1 MAYQVLY
8 RKYRPKSF
16 DDVYGQDHVTQTL
29 RNELRLGRVHHAYLF
44 TGSRGTGKTTCA
56 KILSKA
62 VNCLDLHDG
71 DPCGV
76 CSNCV
81 GIDSGEILDVVEM
94 DAASNRGIDDIR
106 AIIDEVAFAP
116 ARAKYRVYI
125 IDEVHMLSRD
135 AWNALLKTLEEP
147 PAHVVFILATTE
159 VNKIPETILSRCQR
173 FDFHRISPADISARL
188 HEIADKES
196 IGLSDEAALLIAVIA
211 DGAMRD
217 AISLLDRCI
226 GISSDV
232 TAEVVRAAAGLAAQG
247 QLFEIANC
255 TINKNVKRALEI
267 IDALYK
273 DSKDMASLCEELQ
286 SHFRSLM
293 LIKTVSKPRELVVMS
308 DREFDAAVAE
318 AAYLSLPDILYDM
331 DVLARARSAM
341 RDSVSPRTELE
352 MALVKLCAPEL
363 DQTDEALFARV
374 TALEKAVK
382 LLQNNAPAGVTGTA
396 APISQAQTTPTPVQ
410 AVSAPV
416 QTNPEPVQP
425 TPESVTEPAPVQPK
439 EEREEAPAP
448 QPEEEKQPD
457 PVSEQKPVEA
467 AQPVHSEPQPAPPAS
482 APEPKQQAPA
492 QPAVPQRQKVDM
504 EALYYNAKPFEM
516 WQDVVS
522 NLRHYSR
529 AIAAAFEDTNA
540 YVSGDYL
547 LIETNHE
554 IAFELL
560 KKSAQREEIRKAV
573 QEITGKVYKLGP
585 YKLPEKKVSKDDVL
599 DNFINRLKSSGVN
612 VTEE

>member
-8 RKYRPKSF
+8 RKYRPQSF
-16 DDVYGQDHVTQTL
+16 EDVYGQSHVTDTL
-29 RNELRLGRVHHAYLF
+29 RNELRLDRVHHAYLF

-56 KILSKA
+56 KILAKA
-62 VNCLDLHDG
+62 VNCLDIRDG

-76 CSNCV
+76 CENCR

-125 IDEVHMLSRD
+125 VDEVHMLSRD

-188 HEIADKES
+188 CEIAAKENVS
-196 IGLSDEAALLIAVIA
+196 LTDEAALLISVIA

-226 GISSDV
+226 GISTDI
-232 TAEVVRAAAGLAAQG
+232 TAEVVRSAAGLAAQG
-247 QLFEIANC
+247 HIFELANC
-255 TINKNVKRALEI
+255 TINKNVRKALEI
-267 IDALYK
+267 IDSLYK
-273 DSKDMASLCEELQ
+273 DSKDMGSLCEELQ

-293 LIKTVSKPRELVVMS
+293 LIKSVGNPRELVVMS

-318 AAYLSLPDILYDM
+318 AAYLSLADIIYYM
-331 DVLARARSAM
+331 DVLSKARSAM

-352 MALVKLCAPEL
+352 MAIVRLCAPEL
-363 DQTDEALFARV
+363 DKTDDALFARV
-374 TALEKAVK
+374 AALEKAVR
-382 LLQNNAPAGVTGTA
+382 LLQSG
-396 APISQAQTTPTPVQ
+396 
-410 AVSAPV
+410 APV
-416 QTNPEPVQP
+416 AQPQPAPKATEPEKPEP
-425 TPESVTEPAPVQPK
+425 
-439 EEREEAPAP
+439 APAP
-448 QPEEEKQPD
+448 QQ
-457 PVSEQKPVEA
+457 A
-467 AQPVHSEPQPAPPAS
+467 AQKTASESKPEPESVPEPQPEAKPAEPEKPASEPQPAAKPA
-482 APEPKQQAPA
+482 PR
-492 QPAVPQRQKVDM
+492 RQNVDM
-504 EALYYNAKPFEM
+504 EALYRNAVPFAL
-516 WQDVVS
+516 WPDVVS

-529 AIAAAFEDTNA
+529 AISAAFENTNA
-540 YVSGDYL
+540 YESGEYL

-585 YKLPEKKVSKDDVL
+585 YKLPEKKVSRDDVL
-599 DNFINRLKSSGVN
+599 NDFITRLKDSGVN

>member
-16 DDVYGQDHVTQTL
+16 DDVYGQDHVTVTL
-29 RNELRLGRVHHAYLF
+29 RNELRLNRVHHAYLF

-62 VNCLDLHDG
+62 VNCLELHDG

-76 CSNCV
+76 CANCV

-94 DAASNRGIDDIR
+94 DAAATRGIDDIR
-106 AIIDEVAFAP
+106 SIIDEVAFAP

-188 HEIADKES
+188 HEIAGREGVS
-196 IGLSDEAALLIAVIA
+196 LTNEAALLIAVIA

-232 TAEVVRAAAGLAAQG
+232 TAESVRAAAGLAAQG
-247 QLFEIANC
+247 QLFEIVNC
-255 TINKNVKRALEI
+255 TINKNVRRALEI
-267 IDALYK
+267 VDSLYK

-286 SHFRSLM
+286 GHFRSLM
-293 LIKTVSKPRELVVMS
+293 LIKTVGNPRELVVMS
-308 DREFDAAVAE
+308 DREFDAAQAQ
-318 AAYLSLPDILYDM
+318 ADYLSLPDVLYAM
-331 DVLARARSAM
+331 DVLGRARAAM

-374 TALEKAVK
+374 TALEKAVR
-382 LLQNNAPAGVTGTA
+382 LLQSGSA
-396 APISQAQTTPTPVQ
+396 AASFSQPNTSRS
-410 AVSAPV
+410 VS
-416 QTNPEPVQP
+416 
-425 TPESVTEPAPVQPK
+425 
-439 EEREEAPAP
+439 EAK
-448 QPEEEKQPD
+448 EEKQPAAE
-457 PVSEQKPVEA
+457 PKAVIQPESVKSEPKPAEQQKTEPEPKKQQTVKPAEPTA
-467 AQPVHSEPQPAPPAS
+467 EQQPVPDTQSNDQPAPD
-482 APEPKQQAPA
+482 PKTEK
-492 QPAVPQRQKVDM
+492 QPAAAAAAKKQDVDR
-504 EALYYNAKPFEM
+504 EELYRSAVPFEL
-516 WQDVVS
+516 WQEVVA
-522 NLRHYSR
+522 NLRRYSR
-529 AIAAAFEDTNA
+529 AISAAFEDTNA
-540 YVSGDYL
+540 YISGDYL
-547 LIETNHE
+547 LIETKHE
-554 IAFELL
+554 IALELM
-560 KKSAQREEIRKAV
+560 KKPSQRDAIRQAV
-573 QEITGKVYKLGP
+573 REVTGKVYKLGP
-585 YKLPEKKVSKDDVL
+585 YKLPEKKADPDEVL
-599 DNFINRLKSSGVN
+599 DGFISKLRDSGVN

>member
-8 RKYRPKSF
+8 RKYRPQSF
-16 DDVYGQDHVTQTL
+16 DDVYGQSHVTDTL
-29 RNELRLGRVHHAYLF
+29 RNELRLDRVHHAYLF

-56 KILSKA
+56 KILAKA
-62 VNCLDLHDG
+62 VNCLDIRDG

-76 CSNCV
+76 CENCR

-125 IDEVHMLSRD
+125 VDEVHMLSRD

-188 HEIADKES
+188 CEIAAKENVS
-196 IGLSDEAALLIAVIA
+196 LSDEAALLISVIA

-226 GISSDV
+226 GISTDI
-232 TAEVVRAAAGLAAQG
+232 TAEVVRSAAGLAAQG
-247 QLFEIANC
+247 HIFELANC
-255 TINKNVKRALEI
+255 TINKNVRKALEI
-267 IDALYK
+267 IDSLYK
-273 DSKDMASLCEELQ
+273 DSKDMGSLCEELQ

-293 LIKTVSKPRELVVMS
+293 LIKSVGNPRELVVMS

-318 AAYLSLPDILYDM
+318 AAYLSLADIIYYM
-331 DVLARARSAM
+331 DVLSKARSAM

-352 MALVKLCAPEL
+352 MAIVRLCAPEL
-363 DQTDEALFARV
+363 DKTDDALFARV
-374 TALEKAVK
+374 AALEKAVR
-382 LLQNNAPAGVTGTA
+382 LLQSG
-396 APISQAQTTPTPVQ
+396 
-410 AVSAPV
+410 APV
-416 QTNPEPVQP
+416 AQPQPAPKAAEPEKPEP
-425 TPESVTEPAPVQPK
+425 
-439 EEREEAPAP
+439 APAP
-448 QPEEEKQPD
+448 QKA
-457 PVSEQKPVEA
+457 EQKTAPESKPEPEPVPEPQPEA
-467 AQPVHSEPQPAPPAS
+467 EPAEPEKPASEPQPAAKPALR
-482 APEPKQQAPA
+482 
-492 QPAVPQRQKVDM
+492 RQNVDM
-504 EALYYNAKPFEM
+504 EALYRNAVPFAL
-516 WQDVVS
+516 WPDVVS

-529 AIAAAFEDTNA
+529 AISAAFENTNA
-540 YVSGDYL
+540 YESGEYL

-585 YKLPEKKVSKDDVL
+585 YKLPEKKVSRDDVL
-599 DNFINRLKSSGVN
+599 NDFITRLKDSGVN

>member
-8 RKYRPKSF
+8 RKYRPRSF
-16 DDVYGQDHVTQTL
+16 DDVYGQDHVTTTL
-29 RNELRLGRVHHAYLF
+29 RNELRMNRVHHAYLF

-62 VNCLDLHDG
+62 VNCLDIRDG
-71 DPCGV
+71 DPCGE
-76 CSNCV
+76 CANCR

-173 FDFHRISPADISARL
+173 FDFHRISPADISERL
-188 HEIADKES
+188 MEISAKEGVS
-196 IGLSDEAALLIAVIA
+196 LSDEAALLIAVIA

-226 GISSDV
+226 GISTEI
-232 TAEVVRAAAGLAAQG
+232 TAETVRSAAGLAAQG
-247 QLFEIANC
+247 HIFELANC
-255 TINKNVKRALEI
+255 TINKNVKKALEL
-267 IDALYK
+267 IDSLYQ

-293 LIKTVSKPRELVVMS
+293 LIKTVSDPRALVVMS
-308 DREFDAAVAE
+308 DREFDAAVAQSD
-318 AAYLSLPDILYDM
+318 YLSLADILYDM
-331 DVLARARSAM
+331 DVLTRAGASM

-352 MALVKLCAPEL
+352 MAMVKLCAPEL
-363 DQTDEALFARV
+363 DHTDNALFARV

-382 LLQNNAPAGVTGTA
+382 LLQSGAVMTTSQPVAASAPKVEEKPLEQQPQPVAAEEKPDEPIA
-396 APISQAQTTPTPVQ
+396 APVEEKTAPVEDKSAAVIPPQPKDTPIEKKPVQQPQTPT
-410 AVSAPV
+410 AP
-416 QTNPEPVQP
+416 
-425 TPESVTEPAPVQPK
+425 
-439 EEREEAPAP
+439 
-448 QPEEEKQPD
+448 
-457 PVSEQKPVEA
+457 
-467 AQPVHSEPQPAPPAS
+467 PQPAPR
-482 APEPKQQAPA
+482 KQT
-492 QPAVPQRQKVDM
+492 VDM
-504 EALYYNAKPFEM
+504 EALYYNAEPFAL
-516 WQDVVS
+516 WPDVVS

-529 AIAAAFEDTNA
+529 AISAAFEDTNA

-554 IAFELL
+554 IAFSLL
-560 KKSAQREEIRKAV
+560 KKSSQREEIRKAV
-573 QEITGKVYKLGP
+573 QEVTGRVYKLGP
-585 YKLPEKKVSKDDVL
+585 YKLPEKQESQDDVL
-599 DNFINRLKSSGVN
+599 NNFINKLRDSGVN

>member
-8 RKYRPKSF
+8 RKYRPRSF
-16 DDVYGQDHVTQTL
+16 DDVYGQDHVTTTL
-29 RNELRLGRVHHAYLF
+29 RNELRMNRVHHAYLF

-62 VNCLDLHDG
+62 VNCLDIRDG
-71 DPCGV
+71 DPCGE
-76 CSNCV
+76 CANCR

-173 FDFHRISPADISARL
+173 FDFHRISPADISERL
-188 HEIADKES
+188 MEISAKEGVS
-196 IGLSDEAALLIAVIA
+196 LSDEAALLIAVIA

-226 GISSDV
+226 GISTEI
-232 TAEVVRAAAGLAAQG
+232 TAETVRSAAGLAAQG
-247 QLFEIANC
+247 HIFELANC
-255 TINKNVKRALEI
+255 TINKNVKKALEL
-267 IDALYK
+267 IDSLYQ
-273 DSKDMASLCEELQ
+273 DSKDMTSLCEELQ

-293 LIKTVSKPRELVVMS
+293 LIKTVSDPRALVVMS
-308 DREFDAAVAE
+308 DREFDAAVAQSD
-318 AAYLSLPDILYDM
+318 YLSLADILYDM
-331 DVLARARSAM
+331 DVLTRAGASM

-352 MALVKLCAPEL
+352 MAMVKLCAPEL
-363 DQTDEALFARV
+363 DQTDNALFARV

-382 LLQNNAPAGVTGTA
+382 LLQSGAVMTTSQPVAASAPKVEEKPLEQQPQPVAAEEKPDEPIA
-396 APISQAQTTPTPVQ
+396 APVEEKTAPVEDKSAAVIPPQPKDTPIEKKPVQQPQTPT
-410 AVSAPV
+410 AP
-416 QTNPEPVQP
+416 
-425 TPESVTEPAPVQPK
+425 
-439 EEREEAPAP
+439 
-448 QPEEEKQPD
+448 
-457 PVSEQKPVEA
+457 
-467 AQPVHSEPQPAPPAS
+467 PQPAPR
-482 APEPKQQAPA
+482 KQT
-492 QPAVPQRQKVDM
+492 VDM
-504 EALYYNAKPFEM
+504 EALYYNAEPFAL
-516 WQDVVS
+516 WPDVVS

-529 AIAAAFEDTNA
+529 AISAAFEDTNA

-554 IAFELL
+554 IAFSLL
-560 KKSAQREEIRKAV
+560 KKSSQREEIRKAV
-573 QEITGKVYKLGP
+573 QEVTGRVYKLGP
-585 YKLPEKKVSKDDVL
+585 YKLPEKQESQDDVL
-599 DNFINRLKSSGVN
+599 NNFINKLRDSGVN

>member
-8 RKYRPKSF
+8 RKYRPQSF
-16 DDVYGQDHVTQTL
+16 EDVYGQSHVTDTL
-29 RNELRLGRVHHAYLF
+29 RNELRLDRVHHAYLF

-56 KILSKA
+56 KILAKA
-62 VNCLDLHDG
+62 VNCLDIRDG

-76 CSNCV
+76 CENCR

-125 IDEVHMLSRD
+125 VDEVHMLSRD

-188 HEIADKES
+188 CEIAAKENVS
-196 IGLSDEAALLIAVIA
+196 LSDEAALLISVIA

-226 GISSDV
+226 GISTDI
-232 TAEVVRAAAGLAAQG
+232 TAEVVRSAAGLAAQG
-247 QLFEIANC
+247 HIFELANC
-255 TINKNVKRALEI
+255 TINKNVRKALEI
-267 IDALYK
+267 IDSLYK
-273 DSKDMASLCEELQ
+273 DSKDMGSLCEELQ

-293 LIKTVSKPRELVVMS
+293 LIKSVGNPRELVVMS

-318 AAYLSLPDILYDM
+318 AAYLSLADIIYYM
-331 DVLARARSAM
+331 DVLSKARSAM

-352 MALVKLCAPEL
+352 MAIVRLCAPEL
-363 DQTDEALFARV
+363 DKTDDALFARV
-374 TALEKAVK
+374 AALEKAVR
-382 LLQNNAPAGVTGTA
+382 LLQSGAPVAQPQPAPKATEPEKPEPAPAPKKAEQKTA
-396 APISQAQTTPTPVQ
+396 SE
-410 AVSAPV
+410 SK
-416 QTNPEPVQP
+416 PE
-425 TPESVTEPAPVQPK
+425 PESVPE
-439 EEREEAPAP
+439 P
-448 QPEEEKQPD
+448 QPEAKPAEPEKPA
-457 PVSEQKPVEA
+457 P
-467 AQPVHSEPQPAPPAS
+467 EPQPAAKPA
-482 APEPKQQAPA
+482 PR
-492 QPAVPQRQKVDM
+492 RQNVDM
-504 EALYYNAKPFEM
+504 EALYRNAVPFAL
-516 WQDVVS
+516 WPDVVS

-529 AIAAAFEDTNA
+529 AISAAFENTNA
-540 YVSGDYL
+540 YESGEYL

-585 YKLPEKKVSKDDVL
+585 YKLPEKKVSRDVVL
-599 DNFINRLKSSGVN
+599 NDFITRLKDSGVN

>member
-8 RKYRPKSF
+8 RKYRPRSF
-16 DDVYGQDHVTQTL
+16 DDVYGQNHVTTTL
-29 RNELRLGRVHHAYLF
+29 RNELRMNRVHHAYLF

-62 VNCLDLHDG
+62 VNCLDIRDG
-71 DPCGV
+71 DPCGE
-76 CSNCV
+76 CANCR

-173 FDFHRISPADISARL
+173 FDFHRISPADISERL
-188 HEIADKES
+188 MEISAKEGVS
-196 IGLSDEAALLIAVIA
+196 LSDEAALLIAVIA

-226 GISSDV
+226 GISTEI
-232 TAEVVRAAAGLAAQG
+232 TAETVRSAAGLAAQG
-247 QLFEIANC
+247 HIFELANC
-255 TINKNVKRALEI
+255 TINKNVKKALEL
-267 IDALYK
+267 IDSLYQ

-293 LIKTVSKPRELVVMS
+293 LIKTVSDPRALVVMS
-308 DREFDAAVAE
+308 DREFDAAVAQSD
-318 AAYLSLPDILYDM
+318 YLSLADILYDM
-331 DVLARARSAM
+331 DVLTRAGASM

-352 MALVKLCAPEL
+352 MAMVKLCAPEL
-363 DQTDEALFARV
+363 DQTDNALFARV

-382 LLQNNAPAGVTGTA
+382 LLQSGAVTTTA
-396 APISQAQTTPTPVQ
+396 QPV
-410 AVSAPV
+410 A
-416 QTNPEPVQP
+416 
-425 TPESVTEPAPVQPK
+425 
-439 EEREEAPAP
+439 APAP
-448 QPEEEKQPD
+448 KVEEKPLEQQPQ
-457 PVSEQKPVEA
+457 PVAAEEKPDEPIAVPVEEKTAPVEDKSAAVIPPQPKDTPIEKKPVQ
-467 AQPVHSEPQPAPPAS
+467 QPQTPTAPPQPAPR
-482 APEPKQQAPA
+482 KQT
-492 QPAVPQRQKVDM
+492 VDM
-504 EALYYNAKPFEM
+504 EALYYNAEPFAL
-516 WQDVVS
+516 WPDVVS

-529 AIAAAFEDTNA
+529 AISAAFEDTNA

-554 IAFELL
+554 IAFSLL
-560 KKSAQREEIRKAV
+560 KKSSQREEIRKAV
-573 QEITGKVYKLGP
+573 QEVTGRVYKLGP
-585 YKLPEKKVSKDDVL
+585 YKLPEKQESQDDVL
-599 DNFINRLKSSGVN
+599 NNFINKLRDSGVN

>member
-29 RNELRLGRVHHAYLF
+29 RNELRLNRVHHAYLF

-62 VNCLDLHDG
+62 VNCLDIRDG
-71 DPCGV
+71 DPCGE
-76 CSNCV
+76 CANCR

-173 FDFHRISPADISARL
+173 FDFHRISPADISERL
-188 HEIADKES
+188 HEIAAKES
-196 IGLSDEAALLIAVIA
+196 VSLTDEAALLIAVIA

-226 GISSDV
+226 GISTNVD
-232 TAEVVRAAAGLAAQG
+232 ADVVRSAAGLAAQG
-247 QLFEIANC
+247 HLFEIVNC
-255 TINKNVKRALEI
+255 TINKNVTRALEI
-267 IDALYK
+267 VDSLYK
-273 DSKDMASLCEELQ
+273 DSKDMGSLCEELQ

-318 AAYLSLPDILYDM
+318 ADYLSLPDILFAM
-331 DVLARARSAM
+331 DVLGRARAAM
-341 RDSVSPRTELE
+341 RESVSPRTELE

-363 DQTDEALFARV
+363 DKTDEALFARV
-374 TALEKAVK
+374 TALEKALR
-382 LLQNNAPAGVTGTA
+382 LLQSNGVPVAQPSAHAPE
-396 APISQAQTTPTPVQ
+396 PPKPTVEQ
-410 AVSAPV
+410 KAEEKK
-416 QTNPEPVQP
+416 PEPVQETTP
-425 TPESVTEPAPVQPK
+425 ADPEPVEETAPEKPEPEQKATPEK
-439 EEREEAPAP
+439 
-448 QPEEEKQPD
+448 
-457 PVSEQKPVEA
+457 
-467 AQPVHSEPQPAPPAS
+467 PQPAETPAQQPIS
-482 APEPKQQAPA
+482 APVTDTKPVAQSSVVPTAKPEHKAPA
-492 QPAVPQRQKVDM
+492 RRQNVDM
-504 EALYYNAKPFEM
+504 DELYRNAKPFEL
-516 WQDVVS
+516 WPDVVA
-522 NLRHYSR
+522 NLRNYSR
-529 AIAAAFEDTNA
+529 AISAAFEDTNA

-573 QEITGKVYKLGP
+573 QEVTGKVYKLGP
-585 YKLPEKKVSKDDVL
+585 YKQPEEKKQSKDEVL
-599 DNFINRLKSSGVN
+599 DDFIDKLKSSGVN
-612 VTEE
+612 VTED

>member
-1 MAYQVLY
+1 MYQVLY

-16 DDVYGQDHVTQTL
+16 DDVYGQDHVTATL
-29 RNELRLGRVHHAYLF
+29 RNELRLNRVHHAYLF

-62 VNCLDLHDG
+62 VNCLDLRDG
-71 DPCGV
+71 DPCGA
-76 CSNCV
+76 CANCR

-188 HEIADKES
+188 HEIAEKENIS
-196 IGLSDEAALLIAVIA
+196 LTDEAALLIAVIA

-226 GISSDV
+226 GISDSV
-232 TAEVVRAAAGLAAQG
+232 TAEVVRSAAGLAAQG
-247 QLFEIANC
+247 HIFEIANC
-255 TINKNVKRALEI
+255 TINKNVKKALEI
-267 IDALYK
+267 VDSLYK

-293 LIKTVSKPRELVVMS
+293 LIKTVGNPRELVVMS

-318 AAYLSLPDILYDM
+318 ADYLSLPDVLYDM

-341 RDSVSPRTELE
+341 RESVSPRTELE

-363 DQTDEALFARV
+363 DHTDEALFKRV
-374 TALEKAVK
+374 AALEKAVR
-382 LLQNNAPAGVTGTA
+382 LLQSGGSGVVTHFPAQSISKASDNTA
-396 APISQAQTTPTPVQ
+396 SDQPAVKAEQAKPEQPVVQPEPKAEKPILQPEPKEEQPVIREPEKPSRPEPKPAQTTENV
-410 AVSAPV
+410 
-416 QTNPEPVQP
+416 PEPDTAKQP
-425 TPESVTEPAPVQPK
+425 AAK
-439 EEREEAPAP
+439 APA
-448 QPEEEKQPD
+448 
-457 PVSEQKPVEA
+457 A
-467 AQPVHSEPQPAPPAS
+467 RR
-482 APEPKQQAPA
+482 QA
-492 QPAVPQRQKVDM
+492 VDM
-504 EALYYNAKPFEM
+504 EALYYSAKPFEL

-529 AIAAAFEDTNA
+529 AISAAFEDTNA

-599 DNFINRLKSSGVN
+599 DSFITKLKASGVN

>member
-8 RKYRPKSF
+8 RKYRPQSF
-16 DDVYGQDHVTQTL
+16 EDVYGQSHVTDTL
-29 RNELRLGRVHHAYLF
+29 RNELRLDRVHHAYLF

-56 KILSKA
+56 KILAKA
-62 VNCLDLHDG
+62 VNCLDIRDG

-76 CSNCV
+76 CENCR

-125 IDEVHMLSRD
+125 VDEVHMLSRD

-188 HEIADKES
+188 CEIAAKENVS
-196 IGLSDEAALLIAVIA
+196 LTDEAALLISVIA

-226 GISSDV
+226 GISTDI
-232 TAEVVRAAAGLAAQG
+232 TAEVVRSAAGLAAQG
-247 QLFEIANC
+247 HIFELANC
-255 TINKNVKRALEI
+255 TINKNVRKALEI
-267 IDALYK
+267 IDSLYK
-273 DSKDMASLCEELQ
+273 DSKDMGSLCEELQ

-293 LIKTVSKPRELVVMS
+293 LIKSVGNPRELVVMS

-318 AAYLSLPDILYDM
+318 AAYLSLADIIYYM
-331 DVLARARSAM
+331 DVLSKARSAM

-352 MALVKLCAPEL
+352 MAIVRLCAPEL
-363 DQTDEALFARV
+363 DKTDDALFARV
-374 TALEKAVK
+374 AALEKAVR
-382 LLQNNAPAGVTGTA
+382 LLQSGAPV
-396 APISQAQTTPTPVQ
+396 AQTQP
-410 AVSAPV
+410 APKA
-416 QTNPEPVQP
+416 
-425 TPESVTEPAPVQPK
+425 TEPEKPQP
-439 EEREEAPAP
+439 APAP
-448 QPEEEKQPD
+448 KKAEQKTASESKPESEPLPEPQPEAKPAEPEKP
-457 PVSEQKPVEA
+457 A
-467 AQPVHSEPQPAPPAS
+467 SEPQPAAKPA
-482 APEPKQQAPA
+482 PR
-492 QPAVPQRQKVDM
+492 RQNVDM
-504 EALYYNAKPFEM
+504 EALYRNAVPFAL
-516 WQDVVS
+516 WPDVVS

-529 AIAAAFEDTNA
+529 AISAAFENTNA
-540 YVSGDYL
+540 YESGEYL

-585 YKLPEKKVSKDDVL
+585 YKLPEKKVSRDDVL
-599 DNFINRLKSSGVN
+599 NDFITRLKDSGVN

>member
-8 RKYRPKSF
+8 RKYRPQSF
-16 DDVYGQDHVTQTL
+16 EDVYGQSHVTDTL
-29 RNELRLGRVHHAYLF
+29 RNELRLDRVHHAYLF

-56 KILSKA
+56 KILAKA
-62 VNCLDLHDG
+62 VNCLDIRDG

-76 CSNCV
+76 CENCR

-125 IDEVHMLSRD
+125 VDEVHMLSRD

-188 HEIADKES
+188 CEIAAKENVS
-196 IGLSDEAALLIAVIA
+196 LSDEAALLISVIA

-226 GISSDV
+226 GISTDI
-232 TAEVVRAAAGLAAQG
+232 TAEVVRSAAGLAAQG
-247 QLFEIANC
+247 HIFELANC
-255 TINKNVKRALEI
+255 TINKNVRKALEI
-267 IDALYK
+267 IDSLYK
-273 DSKDMASLCEELQ
+273 DSKDMGSLCEELQ

-293 LIKTVSKPRELVVMS
+293 LIKSVGNPRELVVMS

-318 AAYLSLPDILYDM
+318 AAYLSLADIIYYM
-331 DVLARARSAM
+331 DVLSKARSAM

-352 MALVKLCAPEL
+352 MAIVRLCAPEL
-363 DQTDEALFARV
+363 DKTDDALFARV
-374 TALEKAVK
+374 AALEKAVR
-382 LLQNNAPAGVTGTA
+382 LLQSG
-396 APISQAQTTPTPVQ
+396 
-410 AVSAPV
+410 APV
-416 QTNPEPVQP
+416 AQP
-425 TPESVTEPAPVQPK
+425 QPAPKAAESEKPEPAPAPK
-439 EEREEAPAP
+439 KAEQKTAPESKPEPEPLPEP
-448 QPEEEKQPD
+448 QPEAKPAEPEEP
-457 PVSEQKPVEA
+457 A
-467 AQPVHSEPQPAPPAS
+467 SEPQPAAKPA
-482 APEPKQQAPA
+482 PR
-492 QPAVPQRQKVDM
+492 RQNVDM
-504 EALYYNAKPFEM
+504 EALYRNAVPFAL
-516 WQDVVS
+516 WPDVVS

-529 AIAAAFEDTNA
+529 AISAAFENTNA
-540 YVSGDYL
+540 YESGEYL

-585 YKLPEKKVSKDDVL
+585 YKLPEKKVSRDDVL
-599 DNFINRLKSSGVN
+599 NDFITRLKDSGVN

>member
-8 RKYRPKSF
+8 RKYRPQSF
-16 DDVYGQDHVTQTL
+16 EDVYGQSHVTDTL
-29 RNELRLGRVHHAYLF
+29 RNELRLDRVHHAYLF

-56 KILSKA
+56 KILAKA
-62 VNCLDLHDG
+62 VNCLDIRDG

-76 CSNCV
+76 CENCR

-125 IDEVHMLSRD
+125 VDEVHMLSRD

-188 HEIADKES
+188 CEIAAKENVS
-196 IGLSDEAALLIAVIA
+196 LSDEAALLISVIA

-226 GISSDV
+226 GISTDI
-232 TAEVVRAAAGLAAQG
+232 TAEVVRSAAGLAAQG
-247 QLFEIANC
+247 HIFELANC
-255 TINKNVKRALEI
+255 TINKNVRKALEI
-267 IDALYK
+267 IDSLYK
-273 DSKDMASLCEELQ
+273 DSKDMGSLCEELQ

-293 LIKTVSKPRELVVMS
+293 LIKSVGNPRELVVMS

-318 AAYLSLPDILYDM
+318 AAYLSLADIIYYM
-331 DVLARARSAM
+331 DVLSKARSAM

-352 MALVKLCAPEL
+352 MAIVRLCAPEL
-363 DQTDEALFARV
+363 DKTDDALFARV
-374 TALEKAVK
+374 AALEKAVR
-382 LLQNNAPAGVTGTA
+382 LLQSG
-396 APISQAQTTPTPVQ
+396 
-410 AVSAPV
+410 APV
-416 QTNPEPVQP
+416 AQP
-425 TPESVTEPAPVQPK
+425 QPAPKATEPEKPQP
-439 EEREEAPAP
+439 APAP
-448 QPEEEKQPD
+448 QKA
-457 PVSEQKPVEA
+457 EQKTASESKPE
-467 AQPVHSEPQPAPPAS
+467 PEPLPEPQPEAKPAEPEKPAS
-482 APEPKQQAPA
+482 EPLPAAKPAPR
-492 QPAVPQRQKVDM
+492 RQNVDM
-504 EALYYNAKPFEM
+504 EALYRNAVPFAL
-516 WQDVVS
+516 WPDVVS

-529 AIAAAFEDTNA
+529 AISAAFENTNA
-540 YVSGDYL
+540 YESGEYL

-585 YKLPEKKVSKDDVL
+585 YKLPEKKVRRDDVL
-599 DNFINRLKSSGVN
+599 NDFISKLKDSGVN

>member
-29 RNELRLGRVHHAYLF
+29 RNELRLNRVHHAYLF

-62 VNCLDLHDG
+62 VNCLDPRDG

-76 CSNCV
+76 CLNCV

-188 HEIADKES
+188 HEIANKES
-196 IGLSDEAALLIAVIA
+196 ISLSDEAALLIAVIA

-363 DQTDEALFARV
+363 DQTDEALFKRV

-382 LLQNNAPAGVTGTA
+382 LLQNNGGAVGAAAQA
-396 APISQAQTTPTPVQ
+396 APVSPVQTTTVPVQ
-410 AVSAPV
+410 ASPAPAK
-416 QTNPEPVQP
+416 TNPEAAQP
-425 TPESVTEPAPVQPK
+425 TPEPVTESESDQQK
-439 EEREEAPAP
+439 EEREEAPVP
-448 QPEEEKQPD
+448 QPEEVIQPD
-457 PVSEQKPVEA
+457 PVPEQKPVNP
-467 AQPVHSEPQPAPPAS
+467 QPDPQPAPSVS
-482 APEPKQQAPA
+482 APEPEQQAPA
-492 QPAVPQRQKVDM
+492 QPAAPQRQKVDM

>member
-1 MAYQVLY
+1 MYQVLY
-8 RKYRPKSF
+8 RKYRPRSF

-29 RNELRLGRVHHAYLF
+29 RNELRLNRIHHAYLF

-62 VNCLDLHDG
+62 VNCLDIRDG
-71 DPCGV
+71 DPCGE
-76 CSNCV
+76 CANCC

-188 HEIADKES
+188 MEIAAKENVS
-196 IGLSDEAALLIAVIA
+196 LTDEAALLISVIA

-232 TAEVVRAAAGLAAQG
+232 TAEVVRSAAGLAAQG
-247 QLFEIANC
+247 HIFGLANC
-255 TINKNVKRALEI
+255 TINKNVKKALEI
-267 IDALYK
+267 IDSLYK

-286 SHFRSLM
+286 GHFRSLM
-293 LIKTVSKPRELVVMS
+293 LIKTVSAPRDLVVMS
-308 DREFDAAVAE
+308 DREFDAALAQ
-318 AAYLSLPDILYDM
+318 ADYLSLADILYDM
-331 DVLARARSAM
+331 DVLTRARAAM
-341 RDSVSPRTELE
+341 RESGSPRTELE

-363 DQTDEALFARV
+363 DQTDDALFARV

-382 LLQNNAPAGVTGTA
+382 LLQSGAVATVPA
-396 APISQAQTTPTPVQ
+396 APQTVI
-410 AVSAPV
+410 
-416 QTNPEPVQP
+416 PEP
-425 TPESVTEPAPVQPK
+425 EEEKKPVLPQ
-439 EEREEAPAP
+439 EEAPAP
-448 QPEEEKQPD
+448 VEEKPAEQPKSQPEPE
-457 PVSEQKPVEA
+457 PVKEQAKPTEPQTPRP
-467 AQPVHSEPQPAPPAS
+467 AQPVQQPS
-482 APEPKQQAPA
+482 AKKQS
-492 QPAVPQRQKVDM
+492 VDM
-504 EALYYNAKPFEM
+504 EALYYNAEPFAL
-516 WQDVVS
+516 WPDVVS

-529 AIAAAFEDTNA
+529 AISAAFEDTNA

-554 IAFELL
+554 IAFSLL

-573 QEITGKVYKLGP
+573 QEVTGRVYKLGP

-599 DNFINRLKSSGVN
+599 NNFINKLKDSGVN

>member
-1 MAYQVLY
+1 MYQVLY
-8 RKYRPKSF
+8 RKYRPRSF
-16 DDVYGQDHVTQTL
+16 EDVYGQDHVTDTL
-29 RNELRLGRVHHAYLF
+29 RNELRMNRVHHAYLF

-56 KILSKA
+56 KILAKA
-62 VNCLDLHDG
+62 VNCLDIRDG
-71 DPCGV
+71 DPCGE
-76 CSNCV
+76 CANCR

-125 IDEVHMLSRD
+125 VDEVHMLSRD

-188 HEIADKES
+188 HEIAGKE
-196 IGLSDEAALLIAVIA
+196 GVTLSDEAALLIAVIA

-226 GISSDV
+226 GISTDV
-232 TAEVVRAAAGLAAQG
+232 SAEVVRSAAGLAAQG
-247 QLFEIANC
+247 HIFELANC
-255 TINKNVKRALEI
+255 VINKNAQKALEI
-267 IDALYK
+267 VDSLYK

-286 SHFRSLM
+286 GHFRSLM
-293 LIKTVSKPRELVVMS
+293 LIKTVSRPRELVVMS
-308 DREFDAAVAE
+308 DREFDAAVAQ
-318 AAYLSLPDILYDM
+318 AAYLSLADVIYDM
-331 DVLARARSAM
+331 DVLSRARSVM
-341 RDSVSPRTELE
+341 RDSASPRTELE
-352 MALVKLCAPEL
+352 MALVKLCSPEL
-363 DQTDEALFARV
+363 DQTDNALFARV
-374 TALEKAVK
+374 TALEKTVK
-382 LLQNNAPAGVTGTA
+382 LLQSGAVTA
-396 APISQAQTTPTPVQ
+396 APAVLPSAPVSEPVVKTEPIKTPDTVPVKEDKPEPVTEESKPVQPEPQPVIDESEPPAETIPEPPTPVEPAQ
-410 AVSAPV
+410 
-416 QTNPEPVQP
+416 PVQP
-425 TPESVTEPAPVQPK
+425 ISPAP
-439 EEREEAPAP
+439 
-448 QPEEEKQPD
+448 
-457 PVSEQKPVEA
+457 
-467 AQPVHSEPQPAPPAS
+467 AS
-482 APEPKQQAPA
+482 RRKG
-492 QPAVPQRQKVDM
+492 VDM
-504 EALYYNAKPFEM
+504 EALYNNATPFSM

-529 AIAAAFEDTNA
+529 AISAAFENTNA

-547 LIETNHE
+547 LIETDHE

-573 QEITGKVYKLGP
+573 QEVTGKVYKLGP
-585 YKLPEKKVSKDDVL
+585 YQLPEKQVSKDEVL
-599 DNFINRLKSSGVN
+599 DNFINKLKSSGVN

>member
-1 MAYQVLY
+1 MYQVLY

-16 DDVYGQDHVTQTL
+16 DDVYGQAHVTVTL
-29 RNELRLGRVHHAYLF
+29 RNELRLNRVHHAYLF

-56 KILSKA
+56 KIFSKA
-62 VNCLDLHDG
+62 VNCLDIRDG
-71 DPCGV
+71 DPCGE
-76 CSNCV
+76 CASCL

-173 FDFHRISPADISARL
+173 FDFHRISPADISVRL
-188 HEIADKES
+188 RQIADNEGVK
-196 IGLSDEAALLIAVIA
+196 LTDEAALLIAVIA

-226 GISSDV
+226 GICGDV
-232 TAEVVRAAAGLAAQG
+232 TVEVVRSAAGLAAQG
-247 QLFEIANC
+247 HIFELANC

-267 IDALYK
+267 IDSLYK
-273 DSKDMASLCEELQ
+273 DSKDMASLCSELQ
-286 SHFRSLM
+286 GHFRSLM
-293 LIKTVSKPRELVVMS
+293 LIKTVGNPRELVVMS
-308 DREFDAAVAE
+308 DREFDAALAE
-318 AAYLSLPDILYDM
+318 ADYLSLPDILYDM

-341 RDSVSPRTELE
+341 RESVSPRTDLE
-352 MALVKLCAPEL
+352 MAMVKLCAPEL
-363 DQTDEALFARV
+363 DQTDEAIFKRV
-374 TALEKAVK
+374 AALEKAVK
-382 LLQNNAPAGVTGTA
+382 LLQSSTAGAAEHYPNAPTVASSAQIPSESEEPLSVEKPAPEAPA
-396 APISQAQTTPTPVQ
+396 APEKPESPKEPVLPQIQSTPQPEPQ
-410 AVSAPV
+410 K
-416 QTNPEPVQP
+416 NPEPV
-425 TPESVTEPAPVQPK
+425 SVGEPK
-439 EEREEAPAP
+439 E
-448 QPEEEKQPD
+448 K
-457 PVSEQKPVEA
+457 
-467 AQPVHSEPQPAPPAS
+467 EPS
-482 APEPKQQAPA
+482 
-492 QPAVPQRQKVDM
+492 VPSRRQSVDM
-504 EALYYNAKPFEM
+504 EALYYNAKPFEL
-516 WQDVVS
+516 WRDVVS

-529 AIAAAFEDTNA
+529 AISAAFEDTAA

-585 YKLPEKKVSKDDVL
+585 YKLPEKKMSKDDVL
-599 DNFINRLKSSGVN
+599 DNFITKLKASGVN